1 MAEESK
7 ENRDPEQAWFWTPE
21 WQQMEKEA
29 DDDIAAGRV
38 ESFESGE
45 AFLDALD
52 RHAKAYDAKKVL
64 NDTEASLSEAFIS
77 AWKDAEEK
85 VQGLPHPT
93 GRTRRP
99 RKAKPTEPMG

>member
-29 DDDIAAGRV
+29 DEDIAAGRV

-45 AFLDALD
+45 AFLDVLD
-52 RHAKAYDAKKVL
+52 RHARAYDAKKAL

-77 AWKDAEEK
+77 AWKIAEEK
-85 VQGLPHPT
+85 VQDLPHPT

-99 RKAKPTEPMG
+99 RKAKPFEPNG